1 MTKHPR
7 VYPPEFRHKVL
18 ELLRSGKSIQA
29 TATEFSISRQT
40 LVNWLKQ
47 DEVDGGRR
55 SDGLTTHEREELAK
69 LRRENKQLRIERE
82 ILSKAAAWFARETD
96 AIPSKSSNS

>member
-7 VYPPEFRHKVL
+7 MYPPEFRQKVL
-18 ELLRSGKSIQA
+18 DLLHAGKSIQA

-55 SDGLTTHEREELAK
+55 TDGLTTLEREELAK

>member
-1 MTKHPR
+1 MSKHPR
-7 VYPPEFRHKVL
+7 VYPPEFRHKAL
-18 ELLRSGKSIQA
+18 ELMRAGKSAQA
-29 TATEFSISRQT
+29 VATEFSVSRQT
-40 LVNWLKQ
+40 LINWIKQ
-47 DEVDGGRR
+47 DQVNGGSRA
-55 SDGLTTHEREELAK
+55 GLSTAEREELAK